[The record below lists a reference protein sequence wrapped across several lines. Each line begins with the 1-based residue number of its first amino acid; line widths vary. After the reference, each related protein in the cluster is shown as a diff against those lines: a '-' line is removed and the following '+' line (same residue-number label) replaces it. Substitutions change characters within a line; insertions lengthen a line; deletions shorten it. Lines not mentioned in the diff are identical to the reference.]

1 MTRRSPLT
9 GPDGLA
15 ARLKPAMR
23 AVAGELDQRDDI
35 PRGLLAELRD
45 AGALRLLTPRELGG
59 HEAPM
64 PTVLRVYEEFGRI
77 GASVAWIMYNA
88 NYGFIGA
95 LLGPAGTERIWAAGA
110 TEPIFANSASPAGAA
125 VPVEGGYRLSG
136 HWKIVSGVNAADW
149 VVLSAVI
156 GDGSPPPVT
165 GIGLRPGFRQFAV
178 PADLVTVK
186 NTWHVSGMRAT
197 GSNDVTVNDVF
208 VPEEL
213 SVRFD
218 IPARIDR
225 PLYRPGYVLSL
236 AGAGC
241 SAIILGIAAAAIEEM
256 VRLAAAK
263 DDGALAGNP
272 RVQSAVAESDAGLQ
286 AARLLLYSVAETLQ
300 AASET
305 GSAIT
310 TGQRAALRA
319 AMSHAAKVSRR
330 VLGAMYELGGS
341 SSLYTGNPLERLFR
355 DGMTAAQHAGNSA
368 SAFVGAGRIRLGL
381 DPDMP
386 WITPASLAALV
397 CRMRSRR
404 RDRGIEQ
411 AAGTASRSGRAGRPR
426 CASRISRCH
435 SRRGQDGYVRAAGP
449 RRVGGPFS

>member
-1 MTRRSPLT
+1 MTTRSPLT

-77 GASVAWIMYNA
+77 DASVAWILYNA

-95 LLGPAGTERIWAAGA
+95 LLDPAGTERIWAAGA
-110 TEPIFANSASPAGAA
+110 AEPIFANSASPGTA
-125 VPVEGGYRLSG
+125 VPVEGGYLLSG
-136 HWKIVSGVNAADW
+136 HWKIVSGINAADW

-156 GDGSPPPVT
+156 GDGSPPRAG
-165 GIGLRPGFRQFAV
+165 GIFLRPGYRQFAL
-178 PADLVTVK
+178 PAELVTVK

-213 SVRFD
+213 SARFD
-218 IPARIDR
+218 IARIDR
-225 PLYRPGYVLSL
+225 PYYRHGYIPSL

-241 SAIILGIAAAAIEEM
+241 SAIVLGIAASAIEEM
-256 VRLAAAK
+256 VRLAATK

-272 RVQSAVAESDAGLQ
+272 RVQSAVAESDAELQ
-286 AARLLLYSVAETLQ
+286 AARLLFYSVVETLH
-300 AASET
+300 AANET

-355 DGMTAAQHAGNSA
+355 DGMTAGQHVGNSA
-368 SAFVGAGRIRLGL
+368 SAFVGVGRIRLGL
-381 DPDMP
+381 DPDIP
-386 WITPASLAALV
+386 WITPAS
-397 CRMRSRR
+397 
-404 RDRGIEQ
+404 
-411 AAGTASRSGRAGRPR
+411 
-426 CASRISRCH
+426 
-435 SRRGQDGYVRAAGP
+435 
-449 RRVGGPFS
+449 